1 MPGKRS
7 RLTRSQSFG
16 DIGLG
21 NDRLPPRDGG
31 FTADNMAGQFIQRII
46 AVSPPPPPLLPEK
59 EKDIGGGLMETE
71 HFLERC
77 EHCWKRL
84 SQKQDVYMY
93 GDLGAFCSPECRD
106 AQITID
112 KAGQE
117 VHGHSIGIRA
127 SSSRKDT
134 TGKAVAEPQLVYN

>member
-1 MPGKRS
+1 MPHQTQSS
-7 RLTRSQSFG
+7 RRQAFSLNSVSELG

-46 AVSPPPPPLLPEK
+46 AVSPPPPLLPEK
-59 EKDIGGGLMETE
+59 EKDIGGGLMETK

-84 SQKQDVYMY
+84 SKKQDVYMY
-93 GDLGAFCSPECRD
+93 G
-106 AQITID
+106 
-112 KAGQE
+112 
-117 VHGHSIGIRA
+117 H
-127 SSSRKDT
+127 
-134 TGKAVAEPQLVYN
+134 VA